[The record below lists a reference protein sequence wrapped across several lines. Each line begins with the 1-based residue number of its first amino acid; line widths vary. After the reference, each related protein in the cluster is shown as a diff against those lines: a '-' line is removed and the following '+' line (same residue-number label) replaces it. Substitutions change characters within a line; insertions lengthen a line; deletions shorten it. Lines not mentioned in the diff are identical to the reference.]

1 MAKTQSIAAPQIE
14 AFLAA
19 GAQEQVFKGDRI
31 DRILATVR
39 QHLGMEIAFVSRYVA
54 GGLREFTHI
63 STDLPLPHK
72 PGLKEPQEES
82 FCYHILH
89 GRLPE
94 LIQDAADYPLA
105 QTLPITKALPVGCHL
120 NMPLRLSTGA
130 VYGSFCFLSRA
141 ADRSITERDMGVIRA
156 FAALALEQIEGDLET
171 EMRLSALSAAVDEVI
186 EKRLLAIVHQPIV
199 ALQSGRAVGV
209 EGLAR
214 FPDAGERSPD
224 KWFADAEAVGR
235 RFELEMLAIRTAL
248 ASLRELPAHAY
259 LSINAAPSTV
269 MESEFF
275 DAVRRMTR
283 ERLVIEVTEHHAIDD
298 PAALAERLRELSAYA
313 RIAIDDVGAGYSGLQ
328 QIVDLAPDIIK
339 LDMSLT
345 RNIDTDPVRHAL
357 GGALVGF
364 ARHIGSVVLA
374 EGIERSGEHAALRKL
389 GVSLGQGYLLGRPMP
404 IPAAQR
410 MFVGEQEQEQLQQQR
425 EMPRIVPRHSISR
438 RAS

>member
-1 MAKTQSIAAPQIE
+1 MGTTPNIPAPQIE

-19 GAQEQVFKGDRI
+19 GAQGQIITGDRI
-31 DRILATVR
+31 DRILETVR
-39 QHLGMEIAFVSRYVA
+39 NHLGMEIAFVSRYVE
-54 GGLREFTHI
+54 GGQREFTHI

-72 PGLKEPQEES
+72 PGLREPQEES

-94 LIQDAADYPLA
+94 LIHDAADYPFA
-105 QTLPITKALPVGCHL
+105 QTLPIAGALPVGCHL
-120 NMPLRLSTGA
+120 NVPLRLSTGE

-156 FAALALEQIEGDLET
+156 FAALALEQIEGELESD
-171 EMRLSALSAAVDEVI
+171 MRLSAIGAAVDEVI

-214 FPDAGERSPD
+214 FPDAGQRSPD

-235 RFELEMLAIRTAL
+235 RFELEMLAIRQAL
-248 ASLRELPAHAY
+248 ASLRELPAYAY

-269 MESEFF
+269 METAFIE
-275 DAVRRMTR
+275 AVRGLSR

-298 PAALAERLRELSAYA
+298 PAALAERLKELSAYA

-345 RNIDTDPVRHAL
+345 RRIDSDPVRHAL
-357 GGALVGF
+357 GGALVDF

-389 GVSLGQGYLLGRPMP
+389 GVSLGQGYLLGKPMP
-404 IPAAQR
+404 IPAVQR
-410 MFVGEQEQEQLQQQR
+410 LFLGKSEPQLDQPAAR
-425 EMPRIVPRHSISR
+425 TRSARPRK
-438 RAS
+438 AC